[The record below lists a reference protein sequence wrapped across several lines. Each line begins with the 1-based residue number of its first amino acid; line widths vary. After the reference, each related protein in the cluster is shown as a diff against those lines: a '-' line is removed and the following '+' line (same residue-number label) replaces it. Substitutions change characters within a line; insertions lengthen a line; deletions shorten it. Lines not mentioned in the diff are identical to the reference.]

1 MQNASSERGR
11 RLIVDREV
19 FIQLAANGTPLDIGI
34 DHQMSRKIAHEVSRK
49 IAALAIVVCALWLC
63 EPTLALA
70 GTNLV
75 RNGDLA
81 IGSGSSPAEWYAIS
95 SKRAL
100 GAFLWTR
107 TPTGGVLELANSG
120 LNYSSWHQRLMLAP
134 GVYRISAEAQLA
146 GATRDGGGATIAVAS
161 VDGTQL
167 TSNRLR
173 LTTGWTELSLLLKED
188 RWGATTELLC
198 QLGAAGMPDIG
209 SAKFRDIRVV
219 S

>member
-1 MQNASSERGR
+1 MQNASSDRGR
-11 RLIVDREV
+11 RLVVDREV
-19 FIQLAANGTPLDIGI
+19 FLQPAANSTPLGIGI
-34 DHQMSRKIAHEVSRK
+34 DHQMSRKIAYEVSRKVAHEVSRK

-70 GTNLV
+70 ETNLV

-134 GVYRISAEAQLA
+134 GVYRISAEA
-146 GATRDGGGATIAVAS
+146 R
-161 VDGTQL
+161 
-167 TSNRLR
+167 
-173 LTTGWTELSLLLKED
+173 
-188 RWGATTELLC
+188 
-198 QLGAAGMPDIG
+198 
-209 SAKFRDIRVV
+209 
-219 S
+219 